1 MSQKKYYID
10 DFKVRNC
17 TQYGEYGI
25 IDDLNSGDAVRIEY
39 DTEEKMIIVKAPE
52 KNQEN
57 ESENNRKNKP
67 ENNQE
72 YGPENNQ
79 KNESENNQG
88 KEPENNQKNES
99 ENNQGKEPEN
109 NQKNESEVKWKTFG
123 ELEVPEQMRKI
134 LVPLLRGSYG
144 SMAFKCKI
152 NIADKKVVINERL
165 QLSVWAANDEE
176 AK

>member
-99 ENNQGKEPEN
+99 E
-109 NQKNESEVKWKTFG
+109 VKWKTFG